1 MDRFLSNAINK
12 IDAKGRVS
20 VPARF
25 RTILQQRGLVDLYA
39 MRSLDNPA
47 LIAGGMDLLERL
59 EARLGE
65 FDPFSSQADDMAYHI
80 HGDGA
85 FLKVD
90 GDGRI
95 TVTDFLR
102 EHTGIT
108 DSVAFVGMG
117 HYFQIWEPEKFQAYQ
132 SAALARLKKARM
144 SQSEAA
150 QS

>member
-117 HYFQIWEPEKFQAYQ
+117 HYFQIWEPEKFQTYQ

>member
-132 SAALARLKKARM
+132 AAALARLKKARL

>member
-1 MDRFLSNAINK
+1 MDRFLSNAINR

-65 FDPFSSQADDMAYHI
+65 FDPFSSEADDMAYHI

-95 TVTDFLR
+95 TVTEFLR
-102 EHTGIT
+102 DHTGIT

-132 SAALARLKKARM
+132 SAALARLKNARK
-144 SQSEAA
+144 SQTQAA

>member
-20 VPARF
+20 VPAHF
-25 RTILQQRGLVDLYA
+25 RTILQQRGLSDLYA
-39 MRSLDNPA
+39 MRSLDHPA
-47 LIAGGMDLLERL
+47 LIAGGVDLLERL

-65 FDPFSSQADDMAYHI
+65 FDPFSAETDDMAYHI

-95 TVTDFLR
+95 SVTDFLR
-102 EHTGIT
+102 SHTGIT

-117 HYFQIWEPEKFQAYQ
+117 HCFQIWEPEKFQTYRAE
-132 SAALARLKKARM
+132 AIARLRKAR
-144 SQSEAA
+144 AA